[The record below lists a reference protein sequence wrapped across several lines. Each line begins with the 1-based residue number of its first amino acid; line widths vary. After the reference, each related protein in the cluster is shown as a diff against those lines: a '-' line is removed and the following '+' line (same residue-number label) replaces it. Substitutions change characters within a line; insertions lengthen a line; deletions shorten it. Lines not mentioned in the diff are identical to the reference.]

1 MKVLIVCGPTATGKT
16 ALAAKLAK
24 QFSGEIISADSRQ
37 VYQEMDIVT
46 GKDRPRGVTILGY
59 DLVKPD
65 ENFSVAHFIDF
76 AVPQIKALV
85 KKRKLPIVVGGTG
98 LWLKAL
104 VEPIETIAVSPNPQL
119 RKNLKD
125 FSAGKL
131 FKLLKELNSVRA
143 KNMNHSDRNNPR
155 RLIRA
160 IEVTKSRPA
169 GKVKNL
175 NNMDVYWVGLT
186 ASLKILDD
194 KIEKRVRQ
202 RLKLGAIKE
211 WEKLTKTYSQK
222 LPSMSALGYQQL
234 PDIKKWITAE
244 KQYLRRQ
251 ITWFKKMP
259 YIHWFDLA
267 KDNWT
272 NDVVRRVRSWYTNA

>member
-155 RLIRA
+155 RLIRS
-160 IEVTKSRPA
+160 E
-169 GKVKNL
+169 
-175 NNMDVYWVGLT
+175 
-186 ASLKILDD
+186 
-194 KIEKRVRQ
+194 
-202 RLKLGAIKE
+202 
-211 WEKLTKTYSQK
+211 
-222 LPSMSALGYQQL
+222 
-234 PDIKKWITAE
+234 
-244 KQYLRRQ
+244 
-251 ITWFKKMP
+251 
-259 YIHWFDLA
+259 
-267 KDNWT
+267 
-272 NDVVRRVRSWYTNA
+272 